1 MNQEIKDQIFK
12 KIIAKQREAY
22 ELIKDLKTKTD
33 PIVSYVVSTEIKIQG
48 GNYTPI
54 ITIKE
59 LPEVRISHDL
69 PGSEEEFLKNV
80 DIDNMEG

>member
-1 MNQEIKDQIFK
+1 MNKEIKDQIFK
-12 KIIAKQREAY
+12 KIIAQQREAY

-33 PIVSYVVSTEIKIQG
+33 PIVSYVISTEIKIQG
-48 GNYTPI
+48 GHYTPI

-59 LPEVRISHDL
+59 LPEVRISHNL
-69 PGSEEEFLKNV
+69 PDSDEQFLKNV